1 MANNSRMTTV
11 PLDDV
16 LERSSTLNTLNNV
29 DTVQHNEPRTTF
41 ANNNRQQAPASD
53 SSPSDATMGP
63 RHKLVTFAPHDP
75 ENPMNWSKAY
85 KWYCT
90 SVVALTCFVVA
101 FASSV
106 ITADIEGVMEEFN
119 VSEEVALVSIS
130 LFVVGF
136 GVGPMVFAPLS
147 EVYGRRII

>member
-1 MANNSRMTTV
+1 MENNSGMTTV

-16 LERSSTLNTLNNV
+16 LERSSTLNTLSNI
-29 DTVQHNEPRTTF
+29 DTVQHNEPHTTF
-41 ANNNRQQAPASD
+41 ANNRQQAPTRD
-53 SSPSDATMGP
+53 SSPSNATMGP
-63 RHKLVTFAPHDP
+63 RHKLVTFAPDDP
-75 ENPMNWSKAY
+75 GDPKNWSKAY

-90 SVVALTCFVVA
+90 MVVALTCFVVA

-106 ITADIEGVMEEFN
+106 ISADIEGVMEEFN
-119 VSEEVALVSIS
+119 VSEEAALVSIS